1 MKKLK
6 IFRQESL
13 VIANRVII
21 SKDSFIQIRNIT
33 RIWHGRPEV
42 DIPILNLVIALLIGV
57 AVLSTPF
64 SAIGWL
70 VIIATLLVIAY
81 YVYTLCNYT
90 LNFELS
96 SGEVYAFTS
105 LDHEFIKHSYEKVK
119 ELMENKDMAEGK
131 YEINFNSCKIDIVKG
146 DNNEIYKGSQVV
158 VNKGDNSIQHVNQT
172 DNSQEN
178 IVNSFNTNVEINYE
192 VISKELNTLLSMP
205 EVQSQKEDLEYI
217 HEAQK
222 KAEEKD
228 TDGLKNALK
237 KLSHKTMQ
245 VIEVSSSLL
254 TIAGFIK
261 DFL

>member
-105 LDHEFIKHSYEKVK
+105 LDREFIKHSYEKVK

-158 VNKGDNSIQHVNQT
+158 VNK
-172 DNSQEN
+172 
-178 IVNSFNTNVEINYE
+178 NVEINYE

-237 KLSHKTMQ
+237 KLSHKTMHL
-245 VIEVSSSLL
+245 IEVSSSLL

>member
-81 YVYTLCNYT
+81 SVYTLCNYT

-105 LDHEFIKHSYEKVK
+105 LDREFIKHSYEKVK

-172 DNSQEN
+172 DNS
-178 IVNSFNTNVEINYE
+178 FNTNVEINYE
-192 VISKELNTLLSMP
+192 VISKELNTLLNMP

>member
-105 LDHEFIKHSYEKVK
+105 LDREFIKHSYEKVK

-146 DNNEIYKGSQVV
+146 DNNV
-158 VNKGDNSIQHVNQT
+158 QHVNQT

-237 KLSHKTMQ
+237 KLSHKTMHL
-245 VIEVSSSLL
+245 IEVSSSLL

>member
-96 SGEVYAFTS
+96 
-105 LDHEFIKHSYEKVK
+105 HW
-119 ELMENKDMAEGK
+119 
-131 YEINFNSCKIDIVKG
+131 IV
-146 DNNEIYKGSQVV
+146 S
-158 VNKGDNSIQHVNQT
+158 
-172 DNSQEN
+172 
-178 IVNSFNTNVEINYE
+178 
-192 VISKELNTLLSMP
+192 LLSTVM
-205 EVQSQKEDLEYI
+205 
-217 HEAQK
+217 
-222 KAEEKD
+222 
-228 TDGLKNALK
+228 K
-237 KLSHKTMQ
+237 KLRN
-245 VIEVSSSLL
+245 
-254 TIAGFIK
+254 
-261 DFL
+261 